1 MKVIINGKNKEIK
14 SRNIVTL
21 LDELNINPVGRLVE
35 LNGKIIH
42 WTKYDSVSISEND
55 NIEILQF
62 TGGG

>member
-1 MKVIINGKNKEIK
+1 MKVIINGKNNDIK
-14 SRNIVTL
+14 SKDIAAL
-21 LDELNINPVGRLVE
+21 LDELNINPIGRLVE

-42 WTKYDSVSISEND
+42 WTKYGSVSISEND